1 MSGAEAEARERLA
14 LAARALAR
22 LDLIGLSGHVSL
34 RVPDS
39 PLILITP
46 GGGLDKTRLTAEDMV
61 AIDAEGKRVGGPYP
75 PPWETPIHTVIHAA
89 RPELAAIAHLHAHW
103 STVWSVVD
111 RPLEVVLNYATT
123 LHGPVPRHDDLRWI
137 TDRALGEALSASLGS
152 AMAVLMRGHGNTV
165 VGNTLEEMFNNAIV
179 LEDNARIL
187 WEASSLG
194 TPLIIP
200 HEQIDPLAA
209 IIEGNQAPFRP
220 LRYYANLE
228 SGAGEQ
234 EHHSAP
240 HTRR

>member
-1 MSGAEAEARERLA
+1 MTGAEAETRERLA

-46 GGGLDKTRLTAEDMV
+46 GGGLDKTRLTAGDMV
-61 AIDAEGKRVGGPYP
+61 AIDAEGQHVGGPYP
-75 PPWETPIHTVIHAA
+75 PPWETPIHSVIHAA
-89 RPELAAIAHLHAHW
+89 RPELASVAHLHAHW
-103 STVWSVVD
+103 STVWSIVD
-111 RPLEVVLNYATT
+111 RPLEIVLKYATT

-137 TDRALGEALSASLGS
+137 TDRPLAEALRASLGS

-187 WEASSLG
+187 WEASALG
-194 TPLIIP
+194 PPLVIP
-200 HEQIDPLAA
+200 SAQIDPLAA
-209 IIEGNQAPFRP
+209 IIEGNKAPFRP

-228 SGAGEQ
+228 SAAEQQ

-240 HTRR
+240 HTQR